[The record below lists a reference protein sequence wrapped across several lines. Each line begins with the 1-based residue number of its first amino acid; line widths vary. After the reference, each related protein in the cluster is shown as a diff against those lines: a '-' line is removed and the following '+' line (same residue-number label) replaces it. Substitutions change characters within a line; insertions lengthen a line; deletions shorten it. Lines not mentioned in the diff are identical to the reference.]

1 MSQPSLDIQQISS
14 RTFNPDYSIMETSLE
29 HADQHNIYNFG
40 KYILTDCR
48 PQDNIHYKIT
58 KKSGI
63 AL

>member
-29 HADQHNIYNFG
+29 HEDQHNIYNFG
-40 KYILTDCR
+40 KYMLTYCR
-48 PQDNIHYKIT
+48 PQDNINYKGI
-58 KKSGI
+58 KKPAI